1 MPPTAGLPINT
12 ECYDLCSG
20 SPPTRAHQREGGIHY
35 IYVHGKKNYAHEKV
49 KDDIQFI
56 YVDETLDK

>member
-1 MPPTAGLPINT
+1 MPPMVGLPINT
-12 ECYDLCSG
+12 ACYNLYSG
-20 SPPTRAHQREGGIHY
+20 SPPTRAHQREEGIHY